1 MVGSSNSGIYT
12 IGNKNLIYINGKRL
26 PPLPN
31 QSKNNGFTIGNNT
44 TISGN
49 RVFVNGYEYK
59 NGEWKRTLRA
69 LWHML
74 F

>member
-1 MVGSSNSGIYT
+1 MAGSSNSGIYT

-26 PPLPN
+26 PPPPN
-31 QSKNNGFTIGNNT
+31 QSKNNCFTISNNT
-44 TISGN
+44 TIIGN

-69 LWHML
+69 LWHSL

>member
-12 IGNKNLIYINGKRL
+12 IGNKNLIYLNGKRL
-26 PPLPN
+26 PPIPE
-31 QSKNNGFTIGNNT
+31 SKNKNYIRNQVV
-44 TISGN
+44 IGN

-59 NGEWKRTLRA
+59 NGEWKKTLRA
-69 LWHML
+69 FCYSL